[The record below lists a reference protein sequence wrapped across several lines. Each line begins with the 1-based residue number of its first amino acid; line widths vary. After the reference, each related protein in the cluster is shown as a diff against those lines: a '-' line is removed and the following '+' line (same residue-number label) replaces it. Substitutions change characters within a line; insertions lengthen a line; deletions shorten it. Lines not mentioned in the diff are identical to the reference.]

1 MNDLVKLSARTMVDL
16 LRKHEITPVEAVDAA
31 IDRIAQVEGA
41 VNALPTVAAERA
53 HAHAWTLMKIG
64 QPEGV
69 PPRGYLYGLPVAI
82 KDLKDVEGVRST
94 KGSPIFANH
103 IPDKSDYLVENIE
116 AHGGIVLAKSN
127 TPEFG
132 AGANTFNEVF
142 GKTRN
147 PWDTS
152 KTCGGSS
159 GGSAVALA
167 TGEVWLATGSDL
179 GGSLR
184 IPASFCSVVG
194 MRPSPGRVPHG
205 PKDIP
210 FATLSV
216 EGPMARTVGDLA
228 LFLDTQAHQAGIDPL
243 SMPAPATSFVEAVDQ
258 PIAPGRIA
266 YTPDLGIAPV
276 DAEVASICAAAAK
289 RFEQVGALIDEA
301 TIDFQDSEEIF
312 QTLRAAQYA
321 AQFDQLLKDH
331 RDQLKPEVVWNVEKG
346 QALTAAEINKAELA
360 RGALYNHTTAFFET
374 YDLLVSPTVL
384 VPPFDINERYVAEAG
399 GRKFDNYV
407 TWLMMS
413 FALTLTACPSISVPC
428 GFTSA
433 GLPVGLQITAP
444 RAGEAALLSAAVLLE
459 RELNLK
465 PSMPI
470 DPIVRHDMS
479 TVS

>member
-1 MNDLVKLSARTMVDL
+1 MNDLVKLSARRMVEL
-16 LRKHEITPVEAVDAA
+16 LRSNEITPVEAVDAA
-31 IDRIAQVEGA
+31 IDRIGEVEGA
-41 VNALPTVAAERA
+41 VNALPTVAVERA
-53 HAHAWTLMKIG
+53 QANARALMNT
-64 QPEGV
+64 PHPSN

-94 KGSPIFANH
+94 KGSLIFADR

-116 AHGGIVLAKSN
+116 AHGGVVIAKSN

-194 MRPSPGRVPHG
+194 LRPSPGRVPHG
-205 PKDIP
+205 PEDMP

-216 EGPMARTVGDLA
+216 DGPMARTVGDVA
-228 LFLDTQAHQAGIDPL
+228 LFLDTMAHLAAVDPL
-243 SMPAPATSFVEAVDQ
+243 SIPAPATAFVEAVDR
-258 PIAPGRIA
+258 PRKPARVA
-266 YTPDLGIAPV
+266 YSSDLGIAPV
-276 DAEVASICAAAAK
+276 DPEVASICAAAAM
-289 RFEQVGALIDEA
+289 RFEQIGATIDEA
-301 TIDFQDSEEIF
+301 TIDLQDSEKIF

-321 AQFDQLLKDH
+321 AQFDQLLADH
-331 RDQLKPEVVWNVEKG
+331 RDQLKTEVIWNIEKG
-346 QALTAAEINKAELA
+346 QQLTAAEINAAELA
-360 RGALYNHTTAFFET
+360 RGALYRRVAAFFGT
-374 YDLLVSPTVL
+374 YDLLVSPAVL
-384 VPPFDINERYVAEAG
+384 VPPFDIDNRYVAEAG

-407 TWLMMS
+407 SWLMMS
-413 FALTLTACPSISVPC
+413 FALTLTACPSISLPC
-428 GFTSA
+428 GFTAS

-444 RAGEAALLSAAVLLE
+444 RADEAALLSAAALLE
-459 RELNLK
+459 RELDLTPNV
-465 PSMPI
+465 PF
-470 DPIVRHDMS
+470 DPILHHDLS
-479 TVS
+479 VVS

>member
-1 MNDLVKLSARTMVDL
+1 MNDLVKLTARRMVEL
-16 LRKHEITPVEAVDAA
+16 LRKGEITPVEAVDAA
-31 IDRIAQVEGA
+31 VDRIGEVEGA

-53 HAHAWTLMKIG
+53 HAHAWSLMKSG
-64 QPEGV
+64 RPTD

-82 KDLKDVEGVRST
+82 KDLKDVAGVRST
-94 KGSPIFANH
+94 KGSPIFADH
-103 IPDKSDYLVENIE
+103 VPDKSDYLVENIE
-116 AHGGIVLAKSN
+116 AKGGIVLAKSN

-159 GGSAVALA
+159 GGSVVALA

-205 PKDIP
+205 PKDMP

-216 EGPMARTVGDLA
+216 EGPMARTVGDVA
-228 LFLDTQAHQAGIDPL
+228 LFLATQAHQAAVDPMSL
-243 SMPAPATSFVEAVDQ
+243 PAPATPFVEAVDK
-258 PIAPGRIA
+258 PRAPARIA

-289 RFEQVGALIDEA
+289 RFQQIGATIDEA
-301 TIDFQDSEEIF
+301 TIDLQDSEEIF
-312 QTLRAAQYA
+312 QTLRAAQFA
-321 AQFDQLLKDH
+321 AQYAQLLADH
-331 RDQLKPEVVWNVEKG
+331 RDQLKPEIIWNVEEGEK
-346 QALTAAEINKAELA
+346 LTAAEINNAELA
-360 RGALYNHTTAFFET
+360 RGALYNRTTAFFET
-374 YDLLVSPTVL
+374 YDLLVSPAVL
-384 VPPFDINERYVAEAG
+384 VPPFDINERYVGEAG
-399 GRKFDNYV
+399 GRTFDNYV
-407 TWLMMS
+407 SWLMMS

-444 RAGEAALLSAAVLLE
+444 RADEAALLSAAVLLE
-459 RELNLK
+459 RELDLK
-465 PSMPI
+465 PSVPF
-470 DPIVRHDMS
+470 DPIVRHDLS
-479 TVS
+479 AVS